1 MYAKQKREGLTAP
14 PLYHRLLFPV
24 ELSAAHVCG
33 LRAFGALLD
42 FKDHFLSFAQGLEA
56 VHVDGGKVHK
66 NIGSARLFEESKALL
81 FVEPLN
87 AAFTSATIASLPC
100 YLPVLQPGTDLRPGD
115 QKLKIIMLQ
124 LGPGFHTIFEKIGR
138 LWDGF

>member
-87 AAFTSATIASLPC
+87 AALHISHNCLLALLPSSLATRNRPSAGRPETENNYASAWSWIP
-100 YLPVLQPGTDLRPGD
+100 YH
-115 QKLKIIMLQ
+115 
-124 LGPGFHTIFEKIGR
+124 F
-138 LWDGF
+138 